1 MTLLYLCVTIC
12 VCQVQLPQWS
22 RINASISISSCFK
35 HIYNHCML
43 LGLLRCSVNTEN
55 TGKHI
60 INILSTQ
67 YTGKEE
73 SKKFYKDS
81 RGEYA
86 HEPTLKKQTYKRLY
100 LGKLQVHFYVTSLF
114 LCWNLCD
121 FSQLSD
127 LLKKSWQCNQVSKV
141 TLWSRCLCICVFV
154 CVLSAPMKLKPFM
167 LASMGIFCSEP

>member
-55 TGKHI
+55 TGKHV

-73 SKKFYKDS
+73 SKKNLQRLK
-81 RGEYA
+81 RGVCTWAY
-86 HEPTLKKQTYKRLY
+86 PKKAN
-100 LGKLQVHFYVTSLF
+100 LQKVVFRKAAGPF
-114 LCWNLCD
+114 LCHLII
-121 FSQLSD
+121 FVLKSLRLQPAVRSSQ
-127 LLKKSWQCNQVSKV
+127 KK
-141 TLWSRCLCICVFV
+141 
-154 CVLSAPMKLKPFM
+154 
-167 LASMGIFCSEP
+167 LAV

>member
-12 VCQVQLPQWS
+12 ICQVQLPQWS

-55 TGKHI
+55 TGKHV

-73 SKKFYKDS
+73 SKKIYKDS

-86 HEPTLKKQTYKRLY
+86 HEPTLKKAN
-100 LGKLQVHFYVTSLF
+100 LQKVVFRKAAGPF
-114 LCWNLCD
+114 LCHLII
-121 FSQLSD
+121 FVLKSLRLQPAVRSSQ
-127 LLKKSWQCNQVSKV
+127 KK
-141 TLWSRCLCICVFV
+141 
-154 CVLSAPMKLKPFM
+154 
-167 LASMGIFCSEP
+167 LAV